1 MKQDSTDI
9 RSIIRRFY
17 EGTATPEEISRAVD
31 YFNSTEVTDPS
42 LSADRDIILALHAA
56 ECEVKVPEHLEQRLL
71 DATVNRQKKKPRIL
85 PWILSVSASAAV
97 VALIATIGY
106 FGINNETAT
115 TPIPA
120 DIAELTDTMP
130 VPDDIQEVE
139 ETDETAASLEEPEPE
154 TTLAATQVTT
164 SRSTHKVVAKK
175 AKQKKARTVEQPQY
189 SKKERAAAKL
199 SIELINR
206 VLGKA
211 DIACANAEEVFME
224 IDETLNE

>member
-17 EGTATPEEISRAVD
+17 EGTASPEEISRAVD
-31 YFNSTEVTDPS
+31 YFNSTELTDPS
-42 LSADRDIILALHAA
+42 LWADRDIILALHSPG
-56 ECEVKVPEHLEQRLL
+56 CEVKAPANLEQRLL

-106 FGINNETAT
+106 FDNNKETAT
-115 TPIPA
+115 TPLPA
-120 DIAELTDTMP
+120 HIAELTDTML
-130 VPDDIQEVE
+130 VPDDIQDVE
-139 ETDETAASLEEPEPE
+139 ETDEGAVSLEESEPE
-154 TTLAATQVTT
+154 TTVAATRVTT
-164 SRSTHKVVAKK
+164 SRSSAKVVAKK
-175 AKQKKARTVEQPQY
+175 AKRKKARTVEQPQY

>member
-1 MKQDSTDI
+1 MKHDSTDI

-17 EGTATPEEISRAVD
+17 EGTASPEEISRAVD

-42 LSADRDIILALHAA
+42 LSADRDIILALHSPG
-56 ECEVKVPEHLEQRLL
+56 CEVKAPANLEQRLL

-130 VPDDIQEVE
+130 VPEDIQEVE
-139 ETDETAASLEEPEPE
+139 ETDENAVSLEEPEPE
-154 TTLAATQVTT
+154 TTLAATQVNT
-164 SRSTHKVVAKK
+164 SRSSAKVVAKK
-175 AKQKKARTVEQPQY
+175 AKRKKARTVEQPQY
-189 SKKERAAAKL
+189 TKKERAAAKL

>member
-17 EGTATPEEISRAVD
+17 EGTASPEEISRAVD

-56 ECEVKVPEHLEQRLL
+56 ECEVKAPANLEQRLF

-106 FGINNETAT
+106 FDNINKTAT
-115 TPIPA
+115 TPLPT

-130 VPDDIQEVE
+130 VPDDIQDVE
-139 ETDETAASLEEPEPE
+139 ETDRTAVGFEEPEPE
-154 TTLAATQVTT
+154 TIVAATQAST
-164 SRSTHKVVAKK
+164 SRSTAKVVAKK
-175 AKQKKARTVEQPQY
+175 AKRKKARTVEQPQF

>member
-31 YFNSTEVTDPS
+31 YFNSTEETDPS
-42 LSADRDIILALHAA
+42 LSADRDIILALHSPG
-56 ECEVKVPEHLEQRLL
+56 CEVKAPANLEQRLL

-85 PWILSVSASAAV
+85 PWILSVSTSAAV

-106 FGINNETAT
+106 FNNNETST
-115 TPIPA
+115 NSLPA

-130 VPDDIQEVE
+130 VPDDIQDVE
-139 ETDETAASLEEPEPE
+139 ETDETTVSFEEPEPE
-154 TTLAATQVTT
+154 TTVAATRVTT
-164 SRSTHKVVAKK
+164 SRSTPKVVAKK
-175 AKQKKARTVEQPQY
+175 AKRKKARTVEQPQY

>member
-17 EGTATPEEISRAVD
+17 EGTASPEEISRAVD
-31 YFNSTEVTDPS
+31 YFNSTELIDPS
-42 LSADRDIILALHAA
+42 LWADRDIILALHSPG
-56 ECEVKVPEHLEQRLL
+56 CEVKAPANLEQRLL

-106 FGINNETAT
+106 FDNNKQTAT
-115 TPIPA
+115 TPLPA
-120 DIAELTDTMP
+120 HIAELTDTMP
-130 VPDDIQEVE
+130 VPDDIQDVE
-139 ETDETAASLEEPEPE
+139 ETDEGAVSLEESEPE
-154 TTLAATQVTT
+154 TTVAATRVTT
-164 SRSTHKVVAKK
+164 SRSTPKVVAKK

>member
-17 EGTATPEEISRAVD
+17 EGTASPEEISRAVD
-31 YFNSTEVTDPS
+31 YFNSTELTDPS
-42 LSADRDIILALHAA
+42 LWADRDIILALHSPG
-56 ECEVKVPEHLEQRLL
+56 CEVKAPANLEQRLL

-106 FGINNETAT
+106 FDNNKETAT
-115 TPIPA
+115 TPLPA
-120 DIAELTDTMP
+120 HIAELTDTMP
-130 VPDDIQEVE
+130 VPDNIQDVE
-139 ETDETAASLEEPEPE
+139 ETDETGVGFEEPEPE
-154 TTLAATQVTT
+154 TTVAATRVTT
-164 SRSTHKVVAKK
+164 SRSTPKVVAKK